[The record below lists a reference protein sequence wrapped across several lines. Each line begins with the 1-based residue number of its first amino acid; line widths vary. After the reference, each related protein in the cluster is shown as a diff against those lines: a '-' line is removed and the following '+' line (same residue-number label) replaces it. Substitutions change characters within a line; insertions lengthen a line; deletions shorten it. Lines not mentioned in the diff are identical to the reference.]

1 MTVLRDPIADL
12 LTRIRNAKDAK
23 HKFVDVDL
31 SKMKVNIL
39 KILHEQ
45 QFIESFLVS
54 EEKRKI
60 RVFLRYSFGRKPVI
74 TTIKRASR
82 PSLRN
87 YVGYKK
93 IPKIMGGLGV
103 AIVSTPKGILDGE
116 TARGQKLGGEL
127 LCYIW

>member
-12 LTRIRNAKDAK
+12 LTRIRNAKNAK
-23 HKFVDVDL
+23 HKYVDVDL
-31 SKMKVNIL
+31 SKIKVNIL

-45 QFIESFLVS
+45 QFIESFLVN

-60 RVFLRYSFGRKPVI
+60 RVFLKYSMGRKPVI
-74 TTIKRASR
+74 TTLKRVSR

-87 YVGYKK
+87 YVGYNK
-93 IPKIMGGLGV
+93 IPKIMGGLGI
-103 AIVSTPKGILDGE
+103 AILSTPKGVLDGE
-116 TARGQKLGGEL
+116 AARGQKLGGEL